1 MVETELYGPVKAF
14 LESQGYQV
22 KGEVNGC
29 DAVATRAGEPPLI
42 VELKTRF
49 SLPLVLQG
57 IDRQRLVDNVYLA
70 VPPFPARGV
79 RRKEALALCRRLG
92 LGLLIVRPD
101 AARKVEPLLD
111 PAEFHPRKR
120 KPALTRLLREFET
133 RVGDPN
139 TGGATRRK
147 IITAYRQDALRC
159 AGYLGE
165 HGPSKAAIVA
175 SATGVPRAGN
185 ILLKDYYGWFERPPE
200 TPRGVYGLTPKG
212 ERAALENHSQLD
224 VRQISGRGSS
234 GPESSPSGGPR
245 PATP

>member
-1 MVETELYGPVKAF
+1 MVKMLETELYAPVKAF
-14 LESQGYQV
+14 LENQGYEV

-29 DAVATRAGEPPLI
+29 DAVALRGGEPPLI

-57 IDRQRLVDNVYLA
+57 IERQRLVDNVYLA
-70 VPPFPARGV
+70 VPPFRSRRSRGV
-79 RRKEALALCRRLG
+79 RKKDALALCRRLG
-92 LGLLIVRPD
+92 LGLLIVRAD

-111 PAEFHPRKR
+111 PAEYRPREH
-120 KPALTRLLREFET
+120 KPALARLLREFET

-165 HGPSKAAIVA
+165 HGPSKAAKVA
-175 SATGVPRAGN
+175 SATGVPRAGS

-200 TPRGVYGLTPKG
+200 TPRGVYGLTRQG
-212 ERAALENHSQLD
+212 ERAVLESHSHF
-224 VRQISGRGSS
+224 
-234 GPESSPSGGPR
+234 GG
-245 PATP
+245 

>member
-1 MVETELYGPVKAF
+1 MYETELYAPVKAY
-14 LESQGYQV
+14 LENQGFQV

-29 DAVATRAGEPPLI
+29 DVVALRGDEPPLI

-57 IDRQRLVDNVYLA
+57 IERQRLTDNVYLA
-70 VPPFPARGV
+70 VPPFRARGL

-92 LGLLIVRPD
+92 LGLLIVRP
-101 AARKVEPLLD
+101 ASARKVDPLLD
-111 PAEFHPRKR
+111 PAQYQPRKR
-120 KPALTRLLREFET
+120 KPALGRLLREFEL

-165 HGPSKAAIVA
+165 HGPTRAAKVA
-175 SATGVPRAGN
+175 SETGVPRAGK

-200 TPRGVYGLTPKG
+200 TPRGVYALTPKG
-212 ERAALENHSQLD
+212 EQAVLQTCPQLEN
-224 VRQISGRGSS
+224 
-234 GPESSPSGGPR
+234 
-245 PATP
+245 